1 MVTPNAVK
9 EGLMHKRWEQRPYN
23 PDVVAALVQGLGV
36 RRTTARILAG
46 RKIDSVEAARRFLAP
61 SAANLHDPFLLTGMD
76 RAVERIERAIAA
88 RERILIAGD
97 YDVDG
102 VTATSLY
109 LELFSWLG
117 VPVAYRIP
125 HRLTEGYGLT
135 ETGVRAARD
144 QGVSLLITADCG
156 TTAHGP
162 IELANSFGI
171 DVIVTDHHEPQDRI
185 PPAYALLN
193 PHLPDSAYPE
203 KVLCAAGIAFKVAQA
218 LLGRQRSL
226 PGVDGRLASVLD
238 LVALGTV
245 ADVAPLRGENRYLVA
260 EGLRALSAGRRAG
273 VAALKTVCGME
284 GKRVDAGMVG
294 FQLGPRINA
303 VGRLAAAHSGVTL
316 LTTTDPQVAITAAR
330 ELDAANQERRRIEDA
345 MLEGAVAKAERELAM
360 DRARS
365 IVLADEAWHPGVIG
379 IIASRLVDRW
389 HRPAIV
395 IAVGPD
401 GKGKGSGRSIPGF
414 HLTRALE
421 ECGDLFEGFGGHAA
435 AAGLTIRAER
445 IPAFRERFDAVVAA
459 TLSTEAAH
467 PILSLDDEVDLV
479 DVTFPLIDE
488 LSRLAPFGM
497 GNPEPLLTSRGCA
510 PRGARIVGNNH
521 LKLLVRHANVATLD
535 AIGFGLGHLL
545 PTDPGPIDLA
555 YSARVDSWQG
565 QDRIQLRLKDLR
577 PSQSGT

>member
-1 MVTPNAVK
+1 MR
-9 EGLMHKRWEQRPYN
+9 KRWEQRPYN

-36 RRTTARILAG
+36 RRTTARILAS
-46 RKIDSVEAARRFLAP
+46 RKVDSVEAARRFLAP
-61 SAANLHDPFLLTGMD
+61 SAADLHDPFLLTGMD
-76 RAVERIERAIAA
+76 RAVERIERAVAG

-109 LELFSWLG
+109 LELFAWLG
-117 VPVAYRIP
+117 TPVAYRIP

-193 PHLPDSAYPE
+193 PHLPDSRYPE

-218 LLGRQRSL
+218 LLGRRRSL

-260 EGLRALSAGRRAG
+260 EGLRALSAGRRVG

-330 ELDAANQERRRIEDA
+330 ELDAANQERRRIEEA
-345 MLEGAVAKAERELAM
+345 MLEGAVAKAERELSM

-395 IAVGPD
+395 IALRPD

-421 ECGDLFEGFGGHAA
+421 ECREFFEGFGGHAA
-435 AAGLTIRAER
+435 AAGLTIRTER
-445 IPAFRERFDAVVAA
+445 IPTFRERFDAVVAA
-459 TLSTEAAH
+459 TLSTDSAQ
-467 PILSLDDEVDLV
+467 PILSLDDEVELV

-521 LKLLVRHANVATLD
+521 LKLLVRHANAASLD

-577 PSQSGT
+577 PSQSGS

>member
-1 MVTPNAVK
+1 MR
-9 EGLMHKRWEQRPYN
+9 KRWEQRPHN
-23 PDVVAALVQGLGV
+23 QDVVAALVQGLGI
-36 RRTTARILAG
+36 RRTTARTLAS
-46 RKIDSVEAARRFLAP
+46 RKVESLEAARRFLAP
-61 SAANLHDPFLLTGMD
+61 SPADLHDPFLLNGME
-76 RAVERIERAIAA
+76 RAVDRIERAIAS
-88 RERILIAGD
+88 RERILVAGD

-102 VTATSLY
+102 VTATALY

-135 ETGVRAARD
+135 EAGVRAAHE

-156 TTAHGP
+156 TTAHAP
-162 IELANSFGI
+162 IELANSLGI
-171 DVIVTDHHEPQDRI
+171 DVIVTDHHEPQERI

-193 PHLPDSAYPE
+193 PHLPDAAYPE

-218 LLGRQRSL
+218 LLGRRRSL
-226 PGVDGRLASVLD
+226 PGIDGRLASVLD

-260 EGLRALSAGRRAG
+260 EGLRAVSAGRRTG
-273 VAALKTVCGME
+273 IAALKTVCGLE

-303 VGRLAAAHSGVTL
+303 VGRLAAAHTGVTL
-316 LTTTDPQVAITAAR
+316 LTTTDPGAAISAAR
-330 ELDAANQERRRIEDA
+330 ELDAANQERRRIEEG
-345 MLEGAVAKAERELAM
+345 MLEGAIARVERESDV

-365 IVLADEAWHPGVIG
+365 IVVADETWHPGVIG
-379 IIASRLVDRW
+379 IIASRLVDRR

-414 HLTRALE
+414 HLARALE
-421 ECGDLFEGFGGHAA
+421 ECRDLFEGFGGHAA

-445 IPAFRERFDAVVAA
+445 IPAFRERFEAVVAA
-459 TLSTEAAH
+459 MLPVEAAQ
-467 PILSLDDEVDLV
+467 PVLSLDDEIDLA

-497 GNPEPLLTSRGCA
+497 GNPEPLLTSRECA

-521 LKLLVRHANVATLD
+521 LKLLIRHANAASFD

-545 PTDPGPIDLA
+545 PTDPSPIDLA

-577 PSQSGT
+577 PSRSSP

>member
-1 MVTPNAVK
+1 M
-9 EGLMHKRWEQRPYN
+9 MRKRWEHRPYN
-23 PDVVAALVQGLGV
+23 PDVVAALTHGLGI

-46 RKIDSVEAARRFLAP
+46 RKVESIDAARRFFAP
-61 SAANLHDPFLLTGMD
+61 SAADLHDPYLLTGMD
-76 RAVERIERAIAA
+76 RAIERVERAMAA

-102 VTATSLY
+102 VTATALY
-109 LELFSWLG
+109 LELFAWLG
-117 VPVAYRIP
+117 TPVAYRIP

-135 ETGVRAARD
+135 ETGVRAAHE

-162 IELANSFGI
+162 IELANSLGI

-193 PHLPDSAYPE
+193 PHLPGSAYPE
-203 KVLCAAGIAFKVAQA
+203 RVLCAAGIAFKVAQA
-218 LLGRQRSL
+218 LLGRRRSL
-226 PGVDGRLASVLD
+226 PGIDERLASVLD

-260 EGLRALSAGRRAG
+260 EGLRALSAGRRVG
-273 VAALKTVCGME
+273 VTALKTVCGVD

-316 LTTTDPQVAITAAR
+316 LTTTDPDVAIAAAR
-330 ELDAANQERRRIEDA
+330 ELDTANQERRRIEEA
-345 MLEGAVAKAERELAM
+345 MLEGAIAKVEQASDA

-365 IVLADEAWHPGVIG
+365 IVVADEAWHPGVIG
-379 IIASRLVDRW
+379 IIASRLVDRR
-389 HRPAIV
+389 HRPAVV

-401 GKGKGSGRSIPGF
+401 GKGKGSGRSIPGL

-421 ECGDLFEGFGGHAA
+421 ECRDLFEGFGGHAA
-435 AAGLTIRAER
+435 AAGLTIRADR
-445 IPAFRERFDAVVAA
+445 IPAFRERFEAVVAA
-459 TLSTEAAH
+459 ALTPDASQ
-467 PILSLDDEVDLV
+467 PILSLDDDVELG
-479 DVTFPLIDE
+479 DVTFPLITE

-497 GNPEPLLTSRGCA
+497 GNPEPLLASRGLA

-521 LKLLVRHANVATLD
+521 LKLLVRQANAATFD

-545 PTDPGPIDLA
+545 PTDPSPIDLA

-577 PSQSGT
+577 PSQSGSQ

>member
-1 MVTPNAVK
+1 M
-9 EGLMHKRWEQRPYN
+9 
-23 PDVVAALVQGLGV
+23 
-36 RRTTARILAG
+36 
-46 RKIDSVEAARRFLAP
+46 
-61 SAANLHDPFLLTGMD
+61 
-76 RAVERIERAIAA
+76 
-88 RERILIAGD
+88 IAGD

-102 VTATSLY
+102 VTATALY
-109 LELFSWLG
+109 LELFSWLAT
-117 VPVAYRIP
+117 PVIYRIP

-135 ETGVRAARD
+135 EAGVRAARD

-156 TTAHGP
+156 TTAHAP
-162 IELANSFGI
+162 IELANRFGI
-171 DVIVTDHHEPQDRI
+171 DVIVTDHHEPQDQI

-193 PHLPDSAYPE
+193 PHLPGSSYPE

-218 LLGRQRSL
+218 LLGRRRSL

-245 ADVAPLRGENRYLVA
+245 ADVAPLRGENRFLVS
-260 EGLRALSAGRRAG
+260 EGLRALSAGRRVG

-330 ELDAANQERRRIEDA
+330 ELDAANQERRRIEEA
-345 MLEGAVAKAERELAM
+345 MLEGAVAKAERELSM

-395 IAVGPD
+395 IALGPD

-421 ECGDLFEGFGGHAA
+421 ECREFFEGFGGHAA
-435 AAGLTIRAER
+435 AAGLTIRTER
-445 IPAFRERFDAVVAA
+445 IPTFRERFDAVAAA
-459 TLSTEAAH
+459 TLSTDSAQ
-467 PILSLDDEVDLV
+467 PILSLDDEVELV

-521 LKLLVRHANVATLD
+521 LKLLVRHANATSLD

-577 PSQSGT
+577 PSQPPV

>member
-1 MVTPNAVK
+1 MR
-9 EGLMHKRWEQRPYN
+9 KRWEHRPYN
-23 PDVVAALVQGLGV
+23 PDVVAALTQGLGI

-46 RKIDSVEAARRFLAP
+46 RKLESIDAARRFLAP
-61 SAANLHDPFLLTGMD
+61 SAADLHDPYLLTGMD
-76 RAVERIERAIAA
+76 RAVERIERAMAA
-88 RERILIAGD
+88 RERILVAGD

-102 VTATSLY
+102 VTATTLY
-109 LELFSWLG
+109 LELFAWLG
-117 VPVAYRIP
+117 TRVAYRIP

-135 ETGVRAARD
+135 EAGVRAAHE

-162 IELANSFGI
+162 IELANGLGI
-171 DVIVTDHHEPQDRI
+171 DVIVTDHHEPQDRV

-193 PHLPDSAYPE
+193 PHLPGSTYPE
-203 KVLCAAGIAFKVAQA
+203 KVLCAVGIAFKVAQA

-226 PGVDGRLASVLD
+226 LGIDDRLASVLD

-260 EGLRALSAGRRAG
+260 EGLRALSAGRRVG
-273 VAALKTVCGME
+273 VAALKSVCGLD

-303 VGRLAAAHSGVTL
+303 VGRLAQAHSGVTL
-316 LTTTDPQVAITAAR
+316 LTTTDLDTAIAAAR
-330 ELDAANQERRRIEDA
+330 ELDAANQERRRIEEA
-345 MLEGAVAKAERELAM
+345 MLEGAIAKVERESDV

-365 IVLADEAWHPGVIG
+365 IVVADEAWHPGVIG
-379 IIASRLVDRW
+379 IIASRLVDRR
-389 HRPAIV
+389 HRPAVV

-401 GKGKGSGRSIPGF
+401 GTGKGSGRGIPGL

-421 ECGDLFEGFGGHAA
+421 ECRDLFEGFGGHAA

-445 IPAFRERFDAVVAA
+445 IPAFRERFEAVVAA
-459 TLSTEAAH
+459 AMTPETSQ
-467 PILSLDDEVDLV
+467 PILSLDDEVDLA

-497 GNPEPLLTSRGCA
+497 GNPEPLLSSRGLA

-521 LKLLVRHANVATLD
+521 LKLLVRQANAATFD

-545 PTDPGPIDLA
+545 PTDPSPIDLA

-577 PSQSGT
+577 PSQSGS